1 VIRELVT
8 KPAEAVIALIELP
21 GTINRSLK
29 EANEVMEVSRRQLE
43 TIESQT
49 GNALEQV
56 ERMNDLLSR
65 VVRLTEPIE
74 KAQRGGEYFAGGL
87 KRAIHGL
94 ERAIAEAEAEATE
107 GGPDLSAVE
116 AEARELEREVEAL
129 EAQAVEVTRD
139 EPAVEP
145 DSER

>member
-1 VIRELVT
+1 MIRELVT
-8 KPAEAVIALIELP
+8 KPAGAVIALIELP

-94 ERAIAEAEAEATE
+94 ERAIAEAANRPKAGRT
-107 GGPDLSAVE
+107 
-116 AEARELEREVEAL
+116 
-129 EAQAVEVTRD
+129 
-139 EPAVEP
+139 
-145 DSER
+145 